1 MITRKL
7 INGVWKRIQR
17 INYKSTGE
25 IIDRILPIDSDIPE
39 SVIVVREPTLL
50 SVESHIPCEPI
61 HNQEYLQYY
70 EHLSRTMGL

>member
-17 INYKSTGE
+17 ITYKSTGE

-39 SVIVVREPTLL
+39 SVIVVKEPTNLKMD
-50 SVESHIPCEPI
+50 SHIPHDEI
-61 HNQEYLQYY
+61 QNMEFMLYTNYG
-70 EHLSRTMGL
+70 RTLGL

>member
-17 INYKSTGE
+17 ITYKSTGE

-39 SVIVVREPTLL
+39 NVIVVREPTLL
-50 SVESHIPCEPI
+50 KIDSHIPYDGV
-61 HNQEYLQYY
+61 HNQEYMQYFD
-70 EHLSRTMGL
+70 HLSRTMGL